1 MEELLLI
8 GEEGGVMFGEG
19 EVEYLE
25 GCKEG
30 CPARLQNLGET

>member
-8 GEEGGVMFGEG
+8 GEEGVMFGDG
-19 EVEYLE
+19 EVEYFE

-30 CPARLQNLGET
+30 CPVRLQNLGET